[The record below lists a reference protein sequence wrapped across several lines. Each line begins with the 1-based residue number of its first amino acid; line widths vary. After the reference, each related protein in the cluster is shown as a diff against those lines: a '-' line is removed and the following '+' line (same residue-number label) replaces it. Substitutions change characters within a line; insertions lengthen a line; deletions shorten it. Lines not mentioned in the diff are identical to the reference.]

1 MGESSAPRRPTHD
14 TNTSRREVKIHTHD
28 NNTSSKQS
36 KYKYTMKFTRL
47 IASTL
52 FLVVLMASTA
62 SARSIASPEPQKFCC
77 NAISAQCEACKAGV
91 SVEEIC
97 RTWVVDSSDPL
108 SFHSR
113 PLDGCPKKQPKPC
126 CRANTLECQACIAGV
141 SEKEFCR
148 RDPHSHVCPQKPD
161 NKPSHPD
168 NCYSSIRNTEIRH
181 GEMGA
186 KKCCWYGKWEN
197 KSKCEKN
204 PPVTH
209 PDNCYFK
216 DLKKEIMH
224 GEVGAR
230 NCCWYGK
237 WEKKSKC
244 EKNPPVTH
252 PDNCY
257 SEDLKKEIMH
267 GGMGA
272 RNCCWKGDWKHK
284 SKWEWNPS
292 HPHNCYSKD
301 WKKEIMHGEVGPHK
315 CCWYGDWKRKSKC
328 NGGHKDD

>member
-52 FLVVLMASTA
+52 MLLVVVMASTA

-108 SFHSR
+108 PFHSR
-113 PLDGCPKKQPKPC
+113 PLEGCPKKPKKC
-126 CRANTLECQACIAGV
+126 CRANTLECQACNADV
-141 SEKEFCR
+141 SEEEFCR
-148 RDPHSHVCPQKPD
+148 RNPHSHVCPQKPT
-161 NKPSHPD
+161 KPSHPD
-168 NCYSSIRNTEIRH
+168 NCYSSIWNTEIRH

-186 KKCCWYGKWEN
+186 RK
-197 KSKCEKN
+197 
-204 PPVTH
+204 
-209 PDNCYFK
+209 
-216 DLKKEIMH
+216 
-224 GEVGAR
+224 
-230 NCCWYGK
+230 CCWYGK

-257 SEDLKKEIMH
+257 SKIWKKEIMH
-267 GGMGA
+267 GEVGA
-272 RNCCWKGDWKHK
+272 RNCCWYGDWKHK
-284 SKWEWNPS
+284 SKCEKKPS

-301 WKKEIMHGEVGPHK
+301 WKKEVMHGDVGARD

>member
-1 MGESSAPRRPTHD
+1 MG
-14 TNTSRREVKIHTHD
+14 HTYD

-52 FLVVLMASTA
+52 MLLVVLMASTA

-113 PLDGCPKKQPKPC
+113 PLDGCPKKQPKAC
-126 CRANTLECQACIAGV
+126 CRANTLECQACIADV
-141 SEKEFCR
+141 SEEEFCR
-148 RDPHSHVCPQKPD
+148 RKPHGHVCPKKPT
-161 NKPSHPD
+161 KPSHPH
-168 NCYSSIRNTEIRH
+168 NCYSKDLKKEVMH

-186 KKCCWYGKWEN
+186 RNCCWYGDCKS
-197 KSKCEKN
+197 KSKCEKK
-204 PPVTH
+204 PSH
-209 PDNCYFK
+209 PHNCYSK
-216 DLKKEIMH
+216 IWKKEIMH

-230 NCCWYGK
+230 KCCWYGDWK
-237 WEKKSKC
+237 KKSKC

-257 SEDLKKEIMH
+257 SSIWNTEIRH
-267 GGMGA
+267 GEMGA
-272 RNCCWKGDWKHK
+272 K
-284 SKWEWNPS
+284 
-292 HPHNCYSKD
+292 
-301 WKKEIMHGEVGPHK
+301 K

-328 NGGHKDD
+328 NGGQRMIKLFCFCDYIPLAQAQVQWKKKAHVNFVRCKITCKIPIFNVTLLHC

>member
-14 TNTSRREVKIHTHD
+14 TNTSRREVKRSEYAHTHDNNNNNND

-52 FLVVLMASTA
+52 MLLVFVMASTA
-62 SARSIASPEPQKFCC
+62 SARSIAFPEPQKFCC

-126 CRANTLECQACIAGV
+126 CRANTLECQACDAGV
-141 SEKEFCR
+141 SEEEFCR
-148 RDPHSHVCPQKPD
+148 RKPHSHVCPKKPT
-161 NKPSHPD
+161 NPSHPH
-168 NCYSSIRNTEIRH
+168 T
-181 GEMGA
+181 
-186 KKCCWYGKWEN
+186 CC
-197 KSKCEKN
+197 S
-204 PPVTH
+204 
-209 PDNCYFK
+209 K
-216 DLKKEIMH
+216 DLKKEVMH

-230 NCCWYGK
+230 KCCWYGDWK
-237 WEKKSKC
+237 KKSKC
-244 EKNPPVTH
+244 ETKPSH
-252 PDNCY
+252 RDNCY
-257 SEDLKKEIMH
+257 SNILKKGVMH
-267 GGMGA
+267 GEMGA
-272 RNCCWKGDWKHK
+272 R
-284 SKWEWNPS
+284 
-292 HPHNCYSKD
+292 
-301 WKKEIMHGEVGPHK
+301 K

>member
-14 TNTSRREVKIHTHD
+14 TNTSRREVKITHTYD

-52 FLVVLMASTA
+52 MLLVVLMASTA

-97 RTWVVDSSDPL
+97 R
-108 SFHSR
+108 
-113 PLDGCPKKQPKPC
+113 
-126 CRANTLECQACIAGV
+126 ANTLECQACIADV
-141 SEKEFCR
+141 SEEEFCR
-148 RDPHSHVCPQKPD
+148 RKPHSHVCPQKPT
-161 NKPSHPD
+161 KPSHPH
-168 NCYSSIRNTEIRH
+168 NCYSKDLKKEVMH

-186 KKCCWYGKWEN
+186 RNCCWYGDWKS

-209 PDNCYFK
+209 PDNCYSK

-237 WEKKSKC
+237 WEMKSKC

-257 SEDLKKEIMH
+257 SEDLKK
-267 GGMGA
+267 
-272 RNCCWKGDWKHK
+272 
-284 SKWEWNPS
+284 SK
-292 HPHNCYSKD
+292 
-301 WKKEIMHGEVGPHK
+301 
-315 CCWYGDWKRKSKC
+315 
-328 NGGHKDD
+328 

>member
-1 MGESSAPRRPTHD
+1 MG
-14 TNTSRREVKIHTHD
+14 

-52 FLVVLMASTA
+52 MLLVVLMASTA

-108 SFHSR
+108 SFYSR
-113 PLDGCPKKQPKPC
+113 PLDGCPQKQPKPC
-126 CRANTLECQACIAGV
+126 CRANTLECQACIADV
-141 SEKEFCR
+141 SEEEFCR
-148 RDPHSHVCPQKPD
+148 RKPHSHVCPKKPT
-161 NKPSHPD
+161 KPSHPH
-168 NCYSSIRNTEIRH
+168 NCYSKDLKKEVRH

-186 KKCCWYGKWEN
+186 RNCCWYGDWKS
-197 KSKCEKN
+197 KSKCEKK
-204 PPVTH
+204 PSH
-209 PDNCYFK
+209 PHNCYSK
-216 DLKKEIMH
+216 IWKKEIMH

-230 NCCWYGK
+230 KCCWYGDWK
-237 WEKKSKC
+237 KKSKS
-244 EKNPPVTH
+244 EKKPSH
-252 PDNCY
+252 RDNCY
-257 SEDLKKEIMH
+257 SNILKKEVMH
-267 GGMGA
+267 GEMGA
-272 RNCCWKGDWKHK
+272 R
-284 SKWEWNPS
+284 
-292 HPHNCYSKD
+292 
-301 WKKEIMHGEVGPHK
+301 K

>member
-52 FLVVLMASTA
+52 MLLVVVMASTA

-113 PLDGCPKKQPKPC
+113 PLDGCPKKQPKAC

-141 SEKEFCR
+141 SEEEFCR
-148 RDPHSHVCPQKPD
+148 RKPHSHVCPQKKQCCRANTLECQACIAD
-161 NKPSHPD
+161 VSEEEFCRRKPHSHVCP
-168 NCYSSIRNTEIRH
+168 
-181 GEMGA
+181 
-186 KKCCWYGKWEN
+186 KKPTK
-197 KSKCEKN
+197 
-204 PPVTH
+204 
-209 PDNCYFK
+209 
-216 DLKKEIMH
+216 
-224 GEVGAR
+224 
-230 NCCWYGK
+230 
-237 WEKKSKC
+237 
-244 EKNPPVTH
+244 
-252 PDNCY
+252 
-257 SEDLKKEIMH
+257 
-267 GGMGA
+267 
-272 RNCCWKGDWKHK
+272 
-284 SKWEWNPS
+284 PS

-301 WKKEIMHGEVGPHK
+301 LKKEVMHGEMGARNCCWYCDWKSKSKCEKKPSHRNNCYSNILKKEVMHGEMGAKK